1 MTGLQIYSQNEISYE
16 EFETRGEIEESP
28 KSPHK
33 RLSQFIIA
41 TCMLLTTIIFSQ
53 TPMVQRT
60 FFYPLHYRESI
71 DTYSARFN
79 VDRNLAAAVIKNES
93 NFDRRAT
100 SYVGA
105 IGLMQLMP
113 ETAAWI
119 STQLDEDE
127 FDAMNLYESDANIR
141 YGIWYLATLK
151 DEFDGNDILAIAA
164 YNAGSGNVRGWIED
178 YHWAEDFSD
187 ISAIPFPETRAFV
200 RKVLDARSK
209 YHELY

>member
-1 MTGLQIYSQNEISYE
+1 MTELQIYSQNEISYDE
-16 EFETRGEIEESP
+16 YEPRTESYDYQ

-33 RLSQFIIA
+33 KLSQLLIA
-41 TCMLLTTIIFSQ
+41 MCMLLITIVFAQ

-60 FFYPLHYRESI
+60 FFYPLHYRDEI
-71 DTYSARFN
+71 EKYSARFE
-79 VDRNLAAAVIKNES
+79 VDKSLAAAVIKNES

-127 FDAMNLYESDANIR
+127 FDSVSLYEPETNVR
-141 YGIWYLATLK
+141 YGVWYLSTLEY
-151 DEFDGNDILAIAA
+151 EFDGNDILAIAA
-164 YNAGSGNVRGWIED
+164 YNAGSGNVRAWIED
-178 YHWAEDFSD
+178 YNWSEDFSD
-187 ISAIPFPETRAFV
+187 VSAIPFPETRAFV
-200 RKVLDARSK
+200 RKVLEARSK